1 MRQRSGFRDTFS
13 LGGWLFAD
21 LMLALMVLFLAS
33 NTVTGPIAALS
44 TSTATETASPTV
56 TATPTAT
63 PSATSTS
70 TKTPVSG
77 RTATF
82 THTATPTR
90 TSTPTATATFTA
102 TRTPSPTSIP
112 CQLTL
117 VLLKHALTVTGSGN
131 GNGPSAAQLRKAFA
145 PFHGQRLGLLLT
157 FGHAPDPDQGET
169 LASTVNKQLAA
180 LLPDLFTP
188 ATIRESYHYIDTA
201 NTGPVDFNAYFFAR
215 SCGQR

>member
-33 NTVTGPIAALS
+33 NTVTGPIAPLS

-56 TATPTAT
+56 TATPTASFTAT
-63 PSATSTS
+63 PTSTN
-70 TKTPVSG
+70 TPVAG

-82 THTATPTR
+82 TVTATPTR
-90 TSTPTATATFTA
+90 TNTPTATATSTA
-102 TRTPSPTSIP
+102 TRTPSPTSVP

-117 VLLKHALTVTGSGN
+117 VLRKHAFTVAGSGD

-157 FGHAPDPDQGET
+157 FGHEPEPAQGET

-188 ATIRESYHYIDTA
+188 ATIRESYHYIDTE
-201 NTGPVDFNAYFFAR
+201 NTGSVDFNAYFFAS

>member
-44 TSTATETASPTV
+44 TSTATETPSPTV
-56 TATPTAT
+56 TSTPTPSPSATPTRTDT
-63 PSATSTS
+63 PF
-70 TKTPVSG
+70 KG

-82 THTATPTR
+82 TPSATPTG
-90 TSTPTATATFTA
+90 TSTPTATATSTA

-117 VLLKHALTVTGSGN
+117 VLRKHALTVAGSAN

-157 FGHAPDPDQGET
+157 FGHAPQPAQGET
-169 LASTVNKQLAA
+169 LASTVNKQLAT

-188 ATIRESYHYIDTA
+188 ATIRESYHFIDTA
-201 NTGPVDFNAYFFAR
+201 NTGSVDFNAYFFAS
-215 SCGQR
+215 SCGER

>member
-33 NTVTGPIAALS
+33 NTVTGPIAPLA
-44 TSTATETASPTV
+44 TSTATATPSPTV

-63 PSATSTS
+63 LTDTG
-70 TKTPVSG
+70 TPITG

-82 THTATPTR
+82 TPTSTPTH
-90 TSTPTATATFTA
+90 TNTPTATATFTA

-117 VLLKHALTVTGSGN
+117 VLRKHAFTVAGSGN
-131 GNGPSAAQLRKAFA
+131 GNGPSASQLRKAFA

-157 FGHAPDPDQGET
+157 FGHESEPAQGEA
-169 LASTVNKQLAA
+169 LASSVNKQLAS

-201 NTGPVDFNAYFFAR
+201 NPGSVDFNAYFFAG
-215 SCGQR
+215 SCGER